1 MGLVYLTIA
10 MSMVEPYTRDALR
23 EVAGSGPFAEINL
36 QAMDTGLEL
45 VG

>member
-1 MGLVYLTIA
+1 MTMTMID
-10 MSMVEPYTRDALR
+10 PYPLDALR

-45 VG
+45 VE